1 MVEKQ
6 SDRSDSGKIDVS
18 YVANLARL
26 ELTAD
31 EVQRFQRQLEDIVG
45 YVHKIGDLDLDG
57 IEPTSHA
64 WPVLNVFR
72 ADEVRPG
79 LDHDAVMAN
88 APKARDG
95 QFVVP
100 KIVE

>member
-1 MVEKQ
+1 
-6 SDRSDSGKIDVS
+6 
-18 YVANLARL
+18 
-26 ELTAD
+26 
-31 EVQRFQRQLEDIVG
+31 
-45 YVHKIGDLDLDG
+45 
-57 IEPTSHA
+57 
-64 WPVLNVFR
+64 LNVFR